1 MQTPKGSEDQMQ
13 ALLCI
18 RAEIRMATS
27 SMTSVPKPLKFLREH
42 FDELESCYGNLATSS
57 PSKKLL
63 ADVLSVLAMAVDD
76 KTERK
81 CLNYRL
87 QGSQEKVSSFGHPYI
102 RCVGCNVIFSFKE
115 SVGGRS
121 SHAVDNKAET
131 VIPYDDL

>member
-1 MQTPKGSEDQMQ
+1 MYALDDCYCKIFLQTPKDSEDQMQ

-42 FDELESCYGNLATSS
+42 FDELELCYSNLATSS

-63 ADVLSVLAMAVDD
+63 ADILSVLAMAVDD

-102 RCVGCNVIFSFKE
+102 RYVSCTCHVLLQKSCWQ
-115 SVGGRS
+115 
-121 SHAVDNKAET
+121 T
-131 VIPYDDL
+131 Y

>member
-1 MQTPKGSEDQMQ
+1 MYVSLYSNHVHECCVLQSPKNMDDQIQ

-27 SMTSVPKPLKFLREH
+27 SMTSVPKPLKLLREH
-42 FDELESCYGNLATSS
+42 FDELDSCYNDLVTDS

-76 KTERK
+76 KAERK

-102 RCVGCNVIFSFKE
+102 RYVCTYMDVMTITN
-115 SVGGRS
+115 
-121 SHAVDNKAET
+121 SHVMY
-131 VIPYDDL
+131 V

>member
-1 MQTPKGSEDQMQ
+1 MPITPHLSPSQTPKDSEDQLQ

-42 FDELESCYGNLATSS
+42 FDELDACYEKLGTS
-57 PSKKLL
+57 PSKTLL
-63 ADVLSVLAMAVDD
+63 ADVLSVLAMATDD

-87 QGSQEKVSSFGHPYI
+87 QGSGEKVSSFGHPYI
-102 RCVGCNVIFSFKE
+102 R
-115 SVGGRS
+115 
-121 SHAVDNKAET
+121 
-131 VIPYDDL
+131 